1 MHLHQAR
8 AIITGAAHRLA
19 AVAAVVTIA
28 VAAAE
33 AAVLTLLALPEVQA
47 EGHIPE
53 AVQVVAAHV
62 LQEVVHL
69 LRGAGKF

>member
-1 MHLHQAR
+1 VHLHQAR
-8 AIITGAAHRLA
+8 AIITGAACRQA
-19 AVAAVVTIA
+19 AEVVTIA

-33 AAVLTLLALPEVQA
+33 AVVHTLLALPEVQV

-53 AVQVVAAHV
+53 AVQVVVAHV